1 MAVINVQHARAT
13 AVHIISTI
21 LLSQAERLFTFADHL
36 GTVAVNGCGPETQ
49 YLDASN
55 WGSRTIYRSEL
66 HTLCALLQVLCMVL
80 LLYAVGQS
88 CDALMGADMFAM
100 QDTRVYTLINC
111 ASCVCKSKF
120 ACKNQASAVLL
131 DVHTDLAASAC
142 LLYTVQLVQ
151 PSVPAMVCC

>member
-36 GTVAVNGCGPETQ
+36 GTVAVNGCGPETR

-88 CDALMGADMFAM
+88 CDALMTGSRHVCDEGHKSLHFD
-100 QDTRVYTLINC
+100 QLC
-111 ASCVCKSKF
+111 QLCV
-120 ACKNQASAVLL
+120 
-131 DVHTDLAASAC
+131 
-142 LLYTVQLVQ
+142 
-151 PSVPAMVCC
+151 